1 MGYGLKTYLILFG
14 GVLAL
19 STSAIFAKVAEAPSG
34 VLAFW
39 RLFLAAL
46 VLAPFFFGSRTART
60 EARKLSGW
68 QWRQILLAGAFL
80 ALHYVLW
87 FESLRFTS
95 VASSTVI
102 VCLQPLF
109 ALALEHFLDGRALRP
124 SALAGCAIALAGC
137 VVISAGDLAFSGR
150 AFFGDVLAF
159 VAAGVI
165 AAYFYV
171 GGKIRQTVSAVTYST
186 LGYFASAVFLG
197 VYTLLAGMAFTG
209 YPARTWWAFIGI
221 ALISTIGGQFVFNL
235 LLKRVPASAVT
246 MSILGEPVGTILL
259 AWLFLGEGLTPGQ
272 GVGIFVIMAGMV
284 VFFRPP
290 RKPRTIKSDHV

>member
-1 MGYGLKTYLILFG
+1 M
-14 GVLAL
+14 
-19 STSAIFAKVAEAPSG
+19 
-34 VLAFW
+34 
-39 RLFLAAL
+39 
-46 VLAPFFFGSRTART
+46 
-60 EARKLSGW
+60 
-68 QWRQILLAGAFL
+68 
-80 ALHYVLW
+80 
-87 FESLRFTS
+87 
-95 VASSTVI
+95 
-102 VCLQPLF
+102 
-109 ALALEHFLDGRALRP
+109 
-124 SALAGCAIALAGC
+124 
-137 VVISAGDLAFSGR
+137 ISAGDLAFSGR

-209 YPARTWWAFIGI
+209 YSARTWWAFIGI

-290 RKPRTIKSDHV
+290 RKSRTIKSDHVQ